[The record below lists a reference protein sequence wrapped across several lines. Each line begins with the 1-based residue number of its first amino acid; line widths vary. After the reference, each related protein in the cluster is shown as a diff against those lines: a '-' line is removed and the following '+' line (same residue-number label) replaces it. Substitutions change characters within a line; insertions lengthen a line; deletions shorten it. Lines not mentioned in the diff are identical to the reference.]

1 MSRCDQGR
9 RNTILFISHDA
20 SGSGAPRVLLNV
32 LKWLASRTD
41 YGLRVVLRAGGPL
54 EPEFRK
60 LAEVHFESAGWSD
73 ALMRDVCLV
82 YANTGTNGIFLRDH
96 SIGSIPVI
104 THLHELREALQWFGT
119 ENSDAMLRQ
128 SEHFIACSAEVKAML
143 EDDYLVDPGMVTVV
157 PEPVVPA
164 EIRDLAGSKAPA
176 EVRRDLGIGADEF
189 LVVGC
194 GNTEVRKGTDLFIL
208 LAHACTSRVKAGKI
222 VFVWVGQVG
231 NDLGN
236 SYYLRDIQ
244 RLGLADS
251 VRLIGQVQNPQ
262 PILAACDLFCLPSR
276 EDPFPLVMLE
286 AGALGRATIAF
297 SGSGGAQEYCDSGGG
312 FLVPYL
318 DIPAMADRIAG
329 LMGSPGDLARTG
341 AAAKRLVEE
350 RFTIEVAGPAIE
362 EIIRCT
368 AADVDCVAAGTA
380 QVFVPGSDGYSEQ
393 NSISRLVRAGGWN
406 RLQFRFSAAESRGGS
421 CVRFDP
427 VDRPAVVDIASIR
440 LTRIGDGTILWAAAG
455 SQGLSA
461 VRVAGTAARVP
472 DAEFFRVLNL
482 GSDAILYLPE
492 LGLGPESGP
501 YQLEVELRAEDD
513 RYEIGRASDPVLQA
527 YRESDALKWE
537 LECTRAALLRSVNER
552 IRASALL
559 QAIAPARG
567 RDLYVWGTGAAGKQI
582 AEMLQSHAL
591 SFAAFV
597 DGDPEK
603 SGSTVLGHPVLS
615 PASLK
620 RTGGNSFVVIG
631 SQFHREIGGTLESL
645 GFLQGTDYVTPSWL
659 GDGPQDL

>member
-1 MSRCDQGR
+1 VNRRDQGR

-41 YGLRVVLRAGGPL
+41 YGLRVLLRAGGPL
-54 EPEFRK
+54 VPEFRK
-60 LAEVHFESAGWSD
+60 LAEVHSESAGWSD
-73 ALMRDVCLV
+73 ALLRDVCVV

-104 THLHELREALQWFGT
+104 THLHELRQALQWFGP
-119 ENSDAMLRQ
+119 ENSAAMLRQ

-143 EDDYLVDPGMVTVV
+143 QQDYMVDPGMISVV
-157 PEPVVPA
+157 PEPIVPA
-164 EIRDLAGSKAPA
+164 EIRDLAGSKAPS
-176 EVRRDLGIGADEF
+176 EVRRDLGIGYDEF

-208 LAHACTSRVKAGKI
+208 LAQACISRVKAGKI
-222 VFVWVGQVG
+222 AFLWVGQVG

-244 RLGLADS
+244 RLGLAHS

-286 AGALGRATIAF
+286 AGALGKATIAF
-297 SGSGGAQEYCDSGGG
+297 SGSGGAEEYCGGGGG
-312 FLVPYL
+312 FLAPYL

-329 LMGSPGDLARTG
+329 LMSSPGDLARTG

-350 RFTIEVAGPAIE
+350 RFTVEVAGPAIE
-362 EIIRCT
+362 AIIRRT
-368 AADVDCVAAGTA
+368 AADVDCVATGTA
-380 QVFVPGSDGYSEQ
+380 QVFVPSKDGYSEA
-393 NSISRLVRAGGWN
+393 NSVSRLVRAGDWN
-406 RLQFRFSAAESRGGS
+406 RLQFRFSADHSGGS

-440 LTRIGDGTILWAAAG
+440 LTRTGDGTILWAA
-455 SQGLSA
+455 SDPQDLSA
-461 VRVAGTAARVP
+461 VRVAGTAVRVP
-472 DAEFFRVLNL
+472 DAERFRILNL
-482 GSDAILYLPE
+482 GADAILYLPE
-492 LGLGPESGP
+492 VGLGPDDGP
-501 YQLEVELRAEDD
+501 YQLEVELRADD
-513 RYEIGRASDPVLQA
+513 NRFEIGRVSDPVLQA
-527 YRESDALKWE
+527 YRESAALKSE
-537 LECTRAALLRSVNER
+537 LERSRAGLLRCESANEK
-552 IRASALL
+552 IRALL
-559 QAIAPARG
+559 QATARARG

-582 AEMLQSHAL
+582 AEVLKSHGL

-597 DGDPEK
+597 DGDPDK
-603 SGSTVLGHPVLS
+603 NGSTLLGHPIVS
-615 PASLK
+615 PASLQGS
-620 RTGGNSFVVIG
+620 RSNCFVLIG
-631 SQFHREIGGTLESL
+631 SQYHREIGGMLEIL
-645 GFLQGTDYVTPSWL
+645 GFLQGADYETPAWL
-659 GDGPQDL
+659 L